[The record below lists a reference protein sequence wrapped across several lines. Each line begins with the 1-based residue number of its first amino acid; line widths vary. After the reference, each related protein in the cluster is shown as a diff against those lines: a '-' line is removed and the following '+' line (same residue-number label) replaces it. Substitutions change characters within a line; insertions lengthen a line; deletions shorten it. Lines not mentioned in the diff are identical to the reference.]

1 MENIWI
7 TILSS
12 AGVASVISAI
22 ASYIINNTMQKRR
35 YKKDYY
41 KTIINKRLDAYQHI
55 ETQIQVLKMVEA
67 DNTDA
72 KLYMYMFN
80 GDSNQYFESQ
90 KHVRF
95 ALTKSLWISQEML
108 DVLNDFQKHL
118 FEIENHI
125 SDDSDNNIL
134 IGKKWYPIL
143 SEDRCK
149 IEDCLKKDMQDMY
162 DAESFLK
169 TKVERKKVI
178 INVPINS

>member
-1 MENIWI
+1 M
-7 TILSS
+7 
-12 AGVASVISAI
+12 V
-22 ASYIINNTMQKRR
+22 
-35 YKKDYY
+35 
-41 KTIINKRLDAYQHI
+41 INKRMDAYQHL
-55 ETQIQVLKMVEA
+55 ERQIQVLKMVEA

-72 KLYMYMFN
+72 KLYHYMFN
-80 GDSNQYFESQ
+80 NDSKQYFESQ
-90 KHVRF
+90 QHVRF

-149 IEDCLKKDMQDMY
+149 IEDCLKKDMQNMY

-169 TKVERKKVI
+169 KKIERKKVI
-178 INVPINS
+178 INVPIN